1 MKIETEKKF
10 AAGLSICSN
19 ALIILVKFIAGLLSG
34 SISIISEA
42 IHSMSDFLASVLTFF
57 AVLRASEPADKEH
70 PFGHGR
76 YEDVAGFIEGI
87 LIILASFY
95 IMWEAFNKI
104 VRVNSHEFNTNL
116 GIIVM
121 GIAIIANMLVS
132 SYLFKVSKKSD
143 SVALLADAKHLSTD
157 VYSSVGVLIGLVAIK
172 ITGITILDPI
182 IAICV
187 ALIILKA
194 GVDITKETLNNIVDG
209 TLPEEDLNQIKEIL
223 DRCQDIYGYKN
234 IQTRKSGHNRDVN
247 LTLLCKEDMSV
258 KHCHSICDVI
268 EEQIKTALPCTQ
280 ITIHCEPFNE
290 V

>member
-1 MKIETEKKF
+1 MKIETEKKI
-10 AAGLSICSN
+10 AASLSICSN
-19 ALIILVKFIAGLLSG
+19 ALIILFKFIAGIISG

-42 IHSMSDFLASVLTFF
+42 VHSLSDFLASVLTFF

-87 LIILASFY
+87 LIILASCY

-104 VRVNSHEFNTNL
+104 IRANSHEFNTHL

-121 GIAIIANMLVS
+121 VIAIIANMLVS
-132 SYLFKVSKKSD
+132 SYLFKVSKKFD
-143 SVALLADAKHLSTD
+143 SVALHADAKHLSTD

-194 GVDITKETLNNIVDG
+194 GIDITKETLNNIVDG

-223 DRCQDIYGYKN
+223 DRCQDIHGYKN

-268 EEQIKTALPCTQ
+268 EEQIKTALPYTQ

-290 V
+290 M

>member
-1 MKIETEKKF
+1 MKIETEKKI
-10 AAGLSICSN
+10 AASLSICSN
-19 ALIILVKFIAGLLSG
+19 ALIILFKFIAGIISG

-42 IHSMSDFLASVLTFF
+42 VHSLSDFLASVLTFF

-104 VRVNSHEFNTNL
+104 IRANSHEFNTNL

-121 GIAIIANMLVS
+121 VIAIIANMLVS
-132 SYLFKVSKKSD
+132 SYLFKVSKKFD
-143 SVALLADAKHLSTD
+143 SVALHADAKHLSTD

-194 GVDITKETLNNIVDG
+194 GIDITKETLNNIVDG

-223 DRCQDIYGYKN
+223 DRCQDIHGYKN

-268 EEQIKTALPCTQ
+268 EEQIKTALPYTQ

-290 V
+290 M

>member
-10 AAGLSICSN
+10 AASLSICSN
-19 ALIILVKFIAGLLSG
+19 ALIILFKFIAGIISG

-42 IHSMSDFLASVLTFF
+42 VHSLSDFLASVLTFF

-104 VRVNSHEFNTNL
+104 IRANSHEFNTNL

-121 GIAIIANMLVS
+121 VIAIIANMLVS
-132 SYLFKVSKKSD
+132 SYLFKVSKKFD
-143 SVALLADAKHLSTD
+143 SIALQADAKHLSTD

-194 GVDITKETLNNIVDG
+194 GIDITKETLNNIVDG

-223 DRCQDIYGYKN
+223 DRCQDIHGYKN

-268 EEQIKTALPCTQ
+268 EEQIKTALPYTQ

-290 V
+290 M